1 MSYSGRNIFQKADTT
16 IIPTTDTLALSTMV
30 GTVATHM
37 VKDTLLWET
46 DPADYVF
53 KVLRG
58 TICLSKLLPDGRR
71 QIVRFCHAGDLVGL
85 TASADYPYTADA
97 LTDATT
103 ICIRKCDF
111 DEQFDSNPAARE
123 SVLAAV
129 QEELIA
135 AQHQL
140 MVLGRKNAVERVA
153 SFLVSM
159 SKQAMREG
167 EDGSVVELPMTRI
180 DIADY
185 LGLTHETVCRALSG
199 LKKSGV
205 VAISDPHRIELLQ
218 RDVLEDV
225 AEDGEECRYAA

>member
-1 MSYSGRNIFQKADTT
+1 MSYSGREIFQDASAVTN
-16 IIPTTDTLALSTMV
+16 PTAGTLAFSTSV
-30 GTVATHM
+30 GTVTTH
-37 VKDTLLWET
+37 VAKDTLFWEA

-71 QIVRFCHAGDLVGL
+71 QIARFCHAGDLVGL
-85 TASADYPYTADA
+85 TASEDYPYTADA
-97 LTDATT
+97 LTEATT
-103 ICIRKCDF
+103 IRIRKCDLEEDF
-111 DEQFDSNPAARE
+111 DANPATRE
-123 SVLAAV
+123 CVLASV
-129 QEELIA
+129 QEELSA

-159 SKQAMREG
+159 SEQAMRQG
-167 EDGSVVELPMTRI
+167 EDGSVVELPMTRV

-185 LGLTHETVCRALSG
+185 LGLTHETVCRTLTS

-218 RDVLEDV
+218 RDILEDI
-225 AEDGEECRYAA
+225 AEDGEECLYAA

>member
-1 MSYSGRNIFQKADTT
+1 MRFSGHRDFREADTALDAM
-16 IIPTTDTLALSTMV
+16 TDALAFSTSV
-30 GTVATHM
+30 GTVTTHTA
-37 VKDTLLWET
+37 KDQLFWEG
-46 DPADYVF
+46 DPADCVF

-71 QIVRFCHAGDLVGL
+71 QIARFCHAGDLVGL
-85 TASADYPYTADA
+85 TANEDYPYTADA
-97 LTDATT
+97 LTEATT
-103 ICIRKCDF
+103 IRIRKDDLDKEF
-111 DEQFDSNPAARE
+111 DANPAVRD

-129 QEELIA
+129 QEELSA

-159 SKQAMREG
+159 SEQALRQG
-167 EDGSVVELPMTRI
+167 EDGSVVELPMTRV

-185 LGLTHETVCRALSG
+185 LGLTHETVCRALSS
-199 LKKSGV
+199 LRKSGV
-205 VAISDPHRIELLQ
+205 VGISDPHRIELLQ
-218 RDVLEDV
+218 RDILEEI

>member
-1 MSYSGRNIFQKADTT
+1 MSSLDQKFFQGTNVA
-16 IIPTTDTLALSTMV
+16 IPPATNTLALSTAV
-30 GTVATHM
+30 GTVTTH
-37 VKDTLLWET
+37 VAKDTLFWEA
-46 DPADYVF
+46 DPADYIF
-53 KVLRG
+53 RVLRG

-71 QIVRFCHAGDLVGL
+71 QVARFCHAGDLVGL
-85 TASADYPYTADA
+85 TASEDYPYSADA

-103 ICIRKCDF
+103 IRIRKCDLDEEF
-111 DEQFDSNPAARE
+111 DANPAARA

-129 QEELIA
+129 QEELSA

-140 MVLGRKNAVERVA
+140 MVLGRKNSVERVA

-159 SKQAMREG
+159 SEQAMRQG
-167 EDGSVVELPMTRI
+167 EDGSVVELPMTRV

-185 LGLTHETVCRALSG
+185 LGLTHETVCRTLSG

-218 RDVLEDV
+218 RDILEDI
-225 AEDGEECRYAA
+225 AEDSEERRCAA

>member
-1 MSYSGRNIFQKADTT
+1 MSYSDRKVFQKADTT
-16 IIPTTDTLALSTMV
+16 IIPTADTPALSTTV
-30 GTVATHM
+30 GTVTTHM
-37 VKDTLLWET
+37 AKDTLFWED

-71 QIVRFCHAGDLVGL
+71 QVARFCHAGDLVGL
-85 TASADYPYTADA
+85 TAIEDYPYTAVA

-103 ICIRKCDF
+103 IRIRKRDLDEEF
-111 DEQFDSNPAARE
+111 DANPKARE

-129 QEELIA
+129 QEELSA

-153 SFLVSM
+153 SFLISM
-159 SKQAMREG
+159 SEQAMREG
-167 EDGSVVELPMTRI
+167 EDGSVVELPMTRV

-199 LKKSGV
+199 LKKSGIV
-205 VAISDPHRIELLQ
+205 GIADPHRIELLQ
-218 RDVLEDV
+218 RDILEDI
-225 AEDGEECRYAA
+225 AEDGEEYQYAA